1 MRRLYFIQDSRGIFH
16 ADELPK
22 FIARHVTCCIPY
34 PRLLHRR
41 WPREISGRTGAAGFN
56 FYFFIPHPCHQR
68 SSRSRFEEADDP
80 SEHDNHPV
88 RDCQTEVVHGRRQI
102 QLENKGGVWPLPGSF
117 CPPPRRSKMRG
128 YAENFIFVAPDFRAR
143 CSWVVGRE
151 RDSDNESGVCCC
163 SRGTTGLAREQWR
176 EQQQEPPCWQ
186 RPWPSSDC
194 SRGRGH
200 CLRRFRSRSRS
211 TGWRRERMP

>member
-1 MRRLYFIQDSRGIFH
+1 MQTSFPSSLLAMSPAVFRIPVYFIAVGRERFRAEQVRRDS
-16 ADELPK
+16 
-22 FIARHVTCCIPY
+22 
-34 PRLLHRR
+34 
-41 WPREISGRTGAAGFN
+41 ISISSF
-56 FYFFIPHPCHQR
+56 PHPCHQR

-80 SEHDNHPV
+80 SEHDNHPI